1 VDWLKKETLASLSSN
16 KKGQAPSGPD
26 LDVKDPSFNAN
37 LRALAELA
45 KTKLSVDE
53 SVTLRIPGAGPWAE
67 GKRGP
72 LLLEMS
78 RDKFEE
84 LSNELWQ
91 RCRLPLDQV
100 GPIYRSLDI
109 FLWDAYLA

>member
-1 VDWLKKETLASLSSN
+1 MDWLKKEVVASLSSN
-16 KKGQAPSGPD
+16 KIGAAGPN
-26 LDVKDPSFNAN
+26 LDVNDPGFNAN

-53 SVTLRIPGAGPWAE
+53 NVTLRIPGAGALLD

-72 LLLEMS
+72 LLLDLS
-78 RDKFEE
+78 LDKFEE
-84 LSNELWQ
+84 LATELWQ

-100 GPIYRSLDI
+100 CGISVILHDVAHMPY
-109 FLWDAYLA
+109 